1 MKDYLSINQKAYD
14 VTAEEFQSKIPIRQA
29 STVKVVNIF
38 SDFLNSH
45 FQEQELEILEL
56 GPGSGFVAKLLS
68 DKGYKVN
75 AIEFSLA
82 MAELAQVTAPKTTLI
97 VDEFLRHD
105 FKDKTFAGI
114 FAVAFIHLFPRED
127 AEKVAMKIYELLAP
141 NGIALISTTRH
152 AISSEGY
159 DVKHNFKNQQLRF
172 RKQYTQSEFKALL
185 ENAQLAPIKF
195 LHNPDPEVPGKHWM
209 GYIVEKA

>member
-1 MKDYLSINQKAYD
+1 MKNYLRINKKAYD
-14 VTAEEFQSKIPIRQA
+14 VSAEEFQSKMTIRQA
-29 STVKVVNIF
+29 NTVKVVNVF
-38 SDFLNSH
+38 SDFLRNH
-45 FQEQELEILEL
+45 FQEQALEILEL
-56 GPGSGFVAKLLS
+56 GLGSGFVAKLLS
-68 DKGYKVN
+68 DKGYNVT

-82 MAELAQVTAPKTTLI
+82 MAELAQVTAPKATII

-105 FKDKTFAGI
+105 FKNQTFAGI

-127 AEKVAMKIYELLAP
+127 AEKVAKKICGLLAP

-152 AISSEGY
+152 AVSSEGY

-195 LHNPDPEVPGKHWM
+195 LHNTDPEVEGKHWM